1 MVVTICLRRFEAGVN
16 TSPHI
21 SHMKYLLSFVSFE
34 WRVTQCSNI
43 RSPFQIFD
51 HLTSKSSF
59 ILFANCIRNFCFPT
73 NSPSSSSACTSSAL
87 SSSSTLSGRPRW
99 LHLHPLSAA
108 ESLFGRLDL
117 NNFVQKVKANF
128 HFPQFKIQNAFLQY
142 EVTMWTFKLF
152 RHENI
157 FAQHLSALSP

>member
-1 MVVTICLRRFEAGVN
+1 MVVTICLRGEVF
-16 TSPHI
+16 TYFT
-21 SHMKYLLSFVSFE
+21 MKYLLSFVSFE
-34 WRVTQCSNI
+34 WRVTQCSHM

-59 ILFANCIRNFCFPT
+59 IVFANCIRNFCFPT

-117 NNFVQKVKANF
+117 HNFVQKVKANF
-128 HFPQFKIQNAFLQY
+128 NFPQFKIQNAFLQY
-142 EVTMWTFKLF
+142 EVIMWTFKLF

>member
-1 MVVTICLRRFEAGVN
+1 MDQGPL
-16 TSPHI
+16 TS
-21 SHMKYLLSFVSFE
+21 
-34 WRVTQCSNI
+34 WRVTRCSNI
-43 RSPFQIFD
+43 RPPFQIFD
-51 HLTSKSSF
+51 HLTSTSSF

-117 NNFVQKVKANF
+117 NNFVRKVKANS
-128 HFPQFKIQNAFLQY
+128 HFTQFRIQNAFLQY
-142 EVTMWTFKLF
+142 EVIMWTFKLF

-157 FAQHLSALSP
+157 SSMRTSALPP